1 MMYIDPLKN
10 VRPLIDKNIYEL
22 RNAAMK
28 ATTPSREIRQV
39 MNQTMKFD
47 YIYKDVGKIAIQ
59 LKSNNFDTSNLFKIS
74 APSIYIAKSFR
85 NNLFSEKLLNDFI
98 SSTNFQKNEV
108 LKISNR
114 LRQSFINTVDISSF
128 SETVD
133 SPHPIDEIYRDY
145 YNNIFKEA
153 LNHKFIYPSAKF
165 VKKVSV
171 ASASSVTGPVLLRTI
186 LDQYVNY
193 FVFSSVIAILF
204 TCFLIAICFVED
216 DTDD

>member
-1 MMYIDPLKN
+1 MYNDPLKN
-10 VRPLIDKNIYEL
+10 VRPIIDKNIYEL
-22 RNAAMK
+22 RNVAMT
-28 ATTPSREIRQV
+28 ATKPSREIRQV
-39 MNQTMKFD
+39 INQTMIFD
-47 YIYKDVGKIAIQ
+47 YIYKDIEKIPIQ
-59 LKSNNFDTSNLFKIS
+59 LKSINFDTSNLLKIS
-74 APSIYIAKSFR
+74 APSINIAKNFR
-85 NNLFSEKLLNDFI
+85 NNLFSEEILNDFI

-114 LRQSFINTVDISSF
+114 LRQSFINTVDVSSF
-128 SETVD
+128 SETID

-165 VKKVSV
+165 VKNVSV
-171 ASASSVTGPVLLRTI
+171 ASASSVIGPVLLRTI

-204 TCFLIAICFVED
+204 TCFLIANCFAED

>member
-1 MMYIDPLKN
+1 MYIDPLKS
-10 VRPLIDKNIYEL
+10 VRPIIDKNFYEL
-22 RNAAMK
+22 RNAAMR

-74 APSIYIAKSFR
+74 SPSINVAKNFR
-85 NNLFSEKLLNDFI
+85 NNLFSEKILNDFI
-98 SSTNFQKNEV
+98 SSTDFQKNGV

-114 LRQSFINTVDISSF
+114 LRQSFINTVDVSSF
-128 SETVD
+128 SETID

-165 VKKVSV
+165 VKNVSV

-204 TCFLIAICFVED
+204 TCFLIANCFAED

>member
-1 MMYIDPLKN
+1 MYNDPLKN
-10 VRPLIDKNIYEL
+10 VRPIIDKNFYEL
-22 RNAAMK
+22 RNAAMT
-28 ATTPSREIRQV
+28 ATKPSREIRQV
-39 MNQTMKFD
+39 INQTMKFD

-74 APSIYIAKSFR
+74 APSINVAKNFR

-98 SSTNFQKNEV
+98 SYTNFQKNEV

-128 SETVD
+128 IETVD
-133 SPHPIDEIYRDY
+133 SPHPIDEIYRDH

-165 VKKVSV
+165 VKNVSV
-171 ASASSVTGPVLLRTI
+171 VSASSVTGPVLLRTT

-204 TCFLIAICFVED
+204 TCFLIANCFVED

>member
-1 MMYIDPLKN
+1 MYNDPLKN
-10 VRPLIDKNIYEL
+10 VRPIINKNFYEL
-22 RNAAMK
+22 RNAAMTVTK
-28 ATTPSREIRQV
+28 PSREIRQV
-39 MNQTMKFD
+39 INQTMKFD

-74 APSIYIAKSFR
+74 TPSINVAKNFR

-114 LRQSFINTVDISSF
+114 LRQSFINTVDVSSF
-128 SETVD
+128 IETVD
-133 SPHPIDEIYRDY
+133 SPHPIDEIYHNH

-165 VKKVSV
+165 VKNVSV

-193 FVFSSVIAILF
+193 FVFASVIAILF
-204 TCFLIAICFVED
+204 TCFLIANCFVED

>member
-1 MMYIDPLKN
+1 MYIDPLKS
-10 VRPLIDKNIYEL
+10 VRPLIDENFYEL
-22 RNAAMK
+22 RNAAMT

-47 YIYKDVGKIAIQ
+47 YIYKDIGKIAIQ
-59 LKSNNFDTSNLFKIS
+59 LKSNNFDTSNLLKIS
-74 APSIYIAKSFR
+74 APSINIARNFR

-108 LKISNR
+108 LKISYR
-114 LRQSFINTVDISSF
+114 LRHSFINTVDVSSF
-128 SETVD
+128 SETID
-133 SPHPIDEIYRDY
+133 SPHPIDDVYRDY

-153 LNHKFIYPSAKF
+153 LNHKLIYPSAKF

-204 TCFLIAICFVED
+204 TCFLIANCFVED
-216 DTDD
+216 DTDN

>member
-1 MMYIDPLKN
+1 MYIDPLKN
-10 VRPLIDKNIYEL
+10 VKPIIDKNFYEL
-22 RNAAMK
+22 RNAAMRV
-28 ATTPSREIRQV
+28 TTSSKEIRQV

-47 YIYKDVGKIAIQ
+47 YIYKDIGKIAIQ
-59 LKSNNFDTSNLFKIS
+59 SKLNNFDTSNLFRVS
-74 APSIYIAKSFR
+74 TPSITIAKNFR

-98 SSTNFQKNEV
+98 SSTNFQENEV

-114 LRQSFINTVDISSF
+114 LRQSFINTVDVSSF

-165 VKKVSV
+165 VKKISV
-171 ASASSVTGPVLLRTI
+171 ASASSVTRPVLLRTI

-204 TCFLIAICFVED
+204 TCFLIANCFVED
-216 DTDD
+216 DTED

>member
-1 MMYIDPLKN
+1 MYIDPLKS
-10 VRPLIDKNIYEL
+10 VRPIIDKNFYEL
-22 RNAAMK
+22 RNAAMT
-28 ATTPSREIRQV
+28 ATTPSRGIRQV

-47 YIYKDVGKIAIQ
+47 YIYKDIGKIAIQ
-59 LKSNNFDTSNLFKIS
+59 LKSNNFDTSNLLKIS
-74 APSIYIAKSFR
+74 APSINIARNFR

-108 LKISNR
+108 LKISYR
-114 LRQSFINTVDISSF
+114 LRQSFINTVDVSSF
-128 SETVD
+128 SETID
-133 SPHPIDEIYRDY
+133 SPHPIDEVYRDY

-171 ASASSVTGPVLLRTI
+171 ESATSVTGSVLLRTI

-204 TCFLIAICFVED
+204 TCFLIANCFVED

>member
-1 MMYIDPLKN
+1 MYIDPLKS
-10 VRPLIDKNIYEL
+10 VRPIIDKNFYEL
-22 RNAAMK
+22 RNAAMR

-74 APSIYIAKSFR
+74 STSINVAKNFR
-85 NNLFSEKLLNDFI
+85 NNLFSEKILNDFI
-98 SSTNFQKNEV
+98 SSTDFQKNEV

-114 LRQSFINTVDISSF
+114 LRQSFINTVDVSSF

-145 YNNIFKEA
+145 YNDIFKEA

-165 VKKVSV
+165 VKNVSV
-171 ASASSVTGPVLLRTI
+171 ASASSVTGPVLLRTT

-204 TCFLIAICFVED
+204 TCFLIANCFAED

>member
-1 MMYIDPLKN
+1 MYNDPLKN
-10 VRPLIDKNIYEL
+10 VRPIINKNFYEL
-22 RNAAMK
+22 RNAAMT
-28 ATTPSREIRQV
+28 ATKPSREIRQV
-39 MNQTMKFD
+39 INQTMKFD

-74 APSIYIAKSFR
+74 APSINVAKNFR

-114 LRQSFINTVDISSF
+114 LRQSFINTVDVSSF
-128 SETVD
+128 IETVD
-133 SPHPIDEIYRDY
+133 SPHPIDEIYRDH

-165 VKKVSV
+165 VKNVSV

-193 FVFSSVIAILF
+193 FVFASVIAILF
-204 TCFLIAICFVED
+204 TCFLIANCFVED

>member
-1 MMYIDPLKN
+1 MYIDPLKS
-10 VRPLIDKNIYEL
+10 VRPIIDKNFYEL
-22 RNAAMK
+22 RNATMT

-47 YIYKDVGKIAIQ
+47 YIYKDIGKIAIQ
-59 LKSNNFDTSNLFKIS
+59 LKSNNFDTSNLLKIS
-74 APSIYIAKSFR
+74 APSINIARNFR

-108 LKISNR
+108 LKISYR
-114 LRQSFINTVDISSF
+114 LRQSFINTVDVSSF
-128 SETVD
+128 SETID
-133 SPHPIDEIYRDY
+133 SPHPIDEVYRDY

-171 ASASSVTGPVLLRTI
+171 ESATSVTGSVLLRTI

-204 TCFLIAICFVED
+204 TCFLIANCFVED

>member
-1 MMYIDPLKN
+1 MYIDPLKS
-10 VRPLIDKNIYEL
+10 VRPIIDKNFYEL
-22 RNAAMK
+22 RNAAMR

-74 APSIYIAKSFR
+74 STSINVAKNFR
-85 NNLFSEKLLNDFI
+85 NNLFSEKILNDFI
-98 SSTNFQKNEV
+98 SSTDFQKNEV
-108 LKISNR
+108 LKMSNR
-114 LRQSFINTVDISSF
+114 LRQSFINTVDVSSF

-145 YNNIFKEA
+145 YNDIFKEA

-171 ASASSVTGPVLLRTI
+171 ASASGVTGPVLLRTI

-204 TCFLIAICFVED
+204 TCFLIANCFVED

>member
-1 MMYIDPLKN
+1 MYIDPLKS
-10 VRPLIDKNIYEL
+10 VRPIIDKNFYEL
-22 RNAAMK
+22 RNAAMR

-74 APSIYIAKSFR
+74 SPSINVAKNFR
-85 NNLFSEKLLNDFI
+85 NNLFSEKILNDFI
-98 SSTNFQKNEV
+98 SSTDFQKNEV

-114 LRQSFINTVDISSF
+114 LRQSFINTVDVSSF

-145 YNNIFKEA
+145 YNDIFKEA

-165 VKKVSV
+165 VKKS
-171 ASASSVTGPVLLRTI
+171 
-186 LDQYVNY
+186 
-193 FVFSSVIAILF
+193 FSSICLWCYWTGF
-204 TCFLIAICFVED
+204 T
-216 DTDD
+216 

>member
-1 MMYIDPLKN
+1 MYIDPLKN
-10 VRPLIDKNIYEL
+10 VRPIINKKFYEL
-22 RNAAMK
+22 RNAAMTVTK
-28 ATTPSREIRQV
+28 PSREIRQV
-39 MNQTMKFD
+39 INQTMKFD

-74 APSIYIAKSFR
+74 TPSINVAKNFR

-114 LRQSFINTVDISSF
+114 LRQSFINTVDVSSF
-128 SETVD
+128 IETVD
-133 SPHPIDEIYRDY
+133 SPHPIDEIYHNH

-165 VKKVSV
+165 VKNVSV

-193 FVFSSVIAILF
+193 FVFASVIAILF
-204 TCFLIAICFVED
+204 TCFLIANCFVED